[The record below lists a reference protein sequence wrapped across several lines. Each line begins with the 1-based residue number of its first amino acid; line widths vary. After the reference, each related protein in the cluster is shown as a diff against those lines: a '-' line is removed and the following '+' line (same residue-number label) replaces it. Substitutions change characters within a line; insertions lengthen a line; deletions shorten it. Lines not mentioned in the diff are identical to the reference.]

1 MGMKF
6 QNHGGRRRA
15 GISPFL
21 ATVILVVITLMIGGI
36 LYTTF
41 RQMVVSEVKDP
52 SVTLLDTNVAPD
64 GETMTLDI
72 KNDGNV
78 PVTLL
83 SIDVSYGASGDT
95 FKASGT
101 GANVTVLSSSSG
113 GATMQPGDSLT
124 AEVKTNFQVPTF
136 ATFTVTVVG
145 DQVAKAFNIQ
155 A

>member
-1 MGMKF
+1 MKF
-6 QNHGGRRRA
+6 QSKRS

-41 RQMVVSEVKDP
+41 RQMVVSEIQDP
-52 SVTLLDTNVAPD
+52 SVTLLDSNVAPD

-72 KNDGNV
+72 KNDGNI

-83 SIDVSYGASGDT
+83 AIDVSYETSSNT
-95 FKASGT
+95 FEDVAG
-101 GANVTVLSSSSG
+101 GNVTVLSTTSGSS
-113 GATMQPGDSLT
+113 TMQPGDSLT
-124 AEVKTNFQVPTF
+124 AEIKTNFQVPTF
-136 ATFTVTVVG
+136 STFTVTVVG
-145 DQVAKAFNIQ
+145 NSVAKAFNIQ

>member
-1 MGMKF
+1 MTMKF
-6 QNHGGRRRA
+6 QQSGRRGRP

-36 LYTTF
+36 LYTSF
-41 RQMVVSEVKDP
+41 RQMIVAQVKNP
-52 SVTLLDTNVAPD
+52 SVTLLDSNVSPD
-64 GETMTLDI
+64 GETMTLDV

-78 PVTLL
+78 PVVLQA
-83 SIDVSYGASGDT
+83 IDISYGASSNA
-95 FKASGT
+95 FKQSGGT
-101 GANVTVLSSSSG
+101 GNITVVSSSSG
-113 GATMQPGDSLT
+113 GLTMQPGDSLT
-124 AEVKTNFQVPTF
+124 AMVKTTFPVPTF

>member
-1 MGMKF
+1 MNF
-6 QNHGGRRRA
+6 QQSASNRRA

-36 LYTTF
+36 LYTSF
-41 RQMVVSEVKDP
+41 RQMIVAQVKNP
-52 SVTLLDTNVAPD
+52 SVTLLATNVSPD
-64 GETMTLDI
+64 GETMTLNV

-78 PVTLL
+78 PVTLQ
-83 SIDVSYGASGDT
+83 SIDVSYGASSNSFREGG
-95 FKASGT
+95 AS
-101 GANVTVLSSSSG
+101 ANVTLIASSSG
-113 GATMQPGDSLT
+113 SATMQPGDSLT
-124 AEVKTNFQVPTF
+124 AKVKTNFSVPAF

>member
-1 MGMKF
+1 MTMNP
-6 QNHGGRRRA
+6 QNYRKGERA
-15 GISPFL
+15 AISPFL

-41 RQMVVSEVKDP
+41 RQMVVAEVKDP
-52 SVTLLDTNVAPD
+52 SVTILDSNVAPD

-83 SIDVSYGASGDT
+83 AIDVSYGNSSDT
-95 FKASGT
+95 FKETGT
-101 GANVTVLSSSSG
+101 GANITLVSTSSG
-113 GATMQPGDSLT
+113 TATMQPGDSLT
-124 AEVKTNFQVPTF
+124 AQVKTSFSVPTF
-136 ATFTVTVVG
+136 ATFTVTIVG
-145 DQVAKAFNIQ
+145 DSVAKAFNIQ

>member
-1 MGMKF
+1 MNF
-6 QNHGGRRRA
+6 QQSGKNRRA

-36 LYTTF
+36 LYSSF
-41 RQMVVSEVKDP
+41 RQMIVAQIKNP
-52 SVTLLDTNVAPD
+52 SVTLLDTNVSPD
-64 GETMTLDI
+64 GETMTLDV

-78 PVTLL
+78 PVTLQ
-83 SIDVSYGASGDT
+83 SIDVSYGGASNSFRQGG
-95 FKASGT
+95 A
-101 GANVTVLSSSSG
+101 GANVTLVSTSSG
-113 GATMQPGDSLT
+113 SATMQPGDSLT
-124 AEVKTNFQVPTF
+124 ARVKTNFPVPGF

>member
-1 MGMKF
+1 MKF
-6 QNHGGRRRA
+6 KSKRS

-41 RQMVVSEVKDP
+41 RQMVVSEVQDP
-52 SVTLLDTNVAPD
+52 SVTLLDSNVAPD
-64 GETMTLDI
+64 GETMTLDV

-83 SIDVSYGASGDT
+83 AIDVSYEAFSNT
-95 FKASGT
+95 FKDVAG
-101 GANVTVLSSSSG
+101 GNVTVLSTTSG
-113 GATMQPGDSLT
+113 TSTMQPGDSLT

-136 ATFTVTVVG
+136 STFTVTVVG
-145 DQVAKAFNIQ
+145 NSVAKAFNIQ

>member
-1 MGMKF
+1 MKL
-6 QNHGGRRRA
+6 QSKRN

-41 RQMVVSEVKDP
+41 RQMVVSEIQDP
-52 SVTLLDTNVAPD
+52 SVTLLDSNVAPD

-72 KNDGNV
+72 KNDGNI

-83 SIDVSYGASGDT
+83 AIDVSYGTSSNA
-95 FKASGT
+95 FKDAAG
-101 GANVTVLSSSSG
+101 GNVTVLSTTSGSS
-113 GATMQPGDSLT
+113 TMQPGDSLT

-136 ATFTVTVVG
+136 STFTVTVVSNS
-145 DQVAKAFNIQ
+145 VAKAFNIQ

>member
-1 MGMKF
+1 MKL
-6 QNHGGRRRA
+6 QQAGRKSRA

-36 LYTTF
+36 LYTSF
-41 RQMVVSEVKDP
+41 RQMIVAQVKSP
-52 SVTLLDTNVAPD
+52 SVTLVDSNVSPD
-64 GETMTLDI
+64 GETMTLNV

-78 PVTLL
+78 PVVLQA
-83 SIDVSYGASGDT
+83 IDVSYGASSNSFREGG
-95 FKASGT
+95 AS
-101 GANVTVLSSSSG
+101 ANITLISSSSG

-124 AEVKTNFQVPTF
+124 ARVKTNFQVPGF
-136 ATFTVTVVG
+136 STFTVTVVG

>member
-1 MGMKF
+1 MNFKRSA
-6 QNHGGRRRA
+6 RR

-52 SVTLLDTNVAPD
+52 SVTLLDSNVAPD
-64 GETMTLDI
+64 GETMTLDV

-78 PVTLL
+78 PVTLQA
-83 SIDVSYGASGDT
+83 IDVTYGTSTND
-95 FKASGT
+95 FKDGST
-101 GANVTVLSSSSG
+101 NMTIISSSSG
-113 GATMQPGDSLT
+113 SSTMQPGDSLT
-124 AEVKTNFQVPTF
+124 AEVKTNFQVPEF
-136 ATFTVTVVG
+136 STFTVTIVG
-145 DQVAKAFNIQ
+145 DSVAKAFNIQ

>member
-1 MGMKF
+1 MRMNF
-6 QNHGGRRRA
+6 QSQGGRRRA

-41 RQMVVSEVKDP
+41 RQMVVAEVKDP

-78 PVTLL
+78 PVALQA
-83 SIDVSYGASGDT
+83 IDVGYGASSNS
-95 FKASGT
+95 FKGGNIT
-101 GANVTVLSSSSG
+101 LVSSSSG
-113 GATMQPGDSLT
+113 GLTMQPGDSLT
-124 AEVKTNFQVPTF
+124 ATVKTNFAVPTF

-145 DQVAKAFNIQ
+145 DEVAKAFNIQ

>member
-1 MGMKF
+1 MKF
-6 QNHGGRRRA
+6 HQNGESKGRA

-36 LYTTF
+36 LYTSF
-41 RQMVVSEVKDP
+41 RQMIVAQVKNP
-52 SVTLLDTNVAPD
+52 SVTLLNTNVSPD
-64 GETMTLDI
+64 GETMTLDV

-78 PVTLL
+78 PVSLQA
-83 SIDVSYGASGDT
+83 IDISYGASSNA
-95 FKASGT
+95 FKQSSGNIT
-101 GANVTVLSSSSG
+101 LVASSSG
-113 GATMQPGDSLT
+113 GLTMQPGDSLT
-124 AEVKTNFQVPTF
+124 AVVKTSFSVPTF

>member
-1 MGMKF
+1 MKTTRA
-6 QNHGGRRRA
+6 GRP

-36 LYTTF
+36 LYSTF
-41 RQMVVSEVKDP
+41 RQMVVAQVKTP
-52 SVTLLDTNVAPD
+52 SVTLADSNVAVD
-64 GETMTLDI
+64 GETITLDV

-78 PVTLL
+78 PVTLQAVVIAYG
-83 SIDVSYGASGDT
+83 SSSNRFEVSGA
-95 FKASGT
+95 
-101 GANVTVLSSSSG
+101 GANVTLVSSSSG
-113 GATMQPGDSLT
+113 GATMQPGDLLT
-124 AEVKTNFQVPTF
+124 AQVKTDFQVPTF

>member
-1 MGMKF
+1 MRIRGSD
-6 QNHGGRRRA
+6 GRARA
-15 GISPFL
+15 GVSPFL

-41 RQMVVSEVKDP
+41 RQMVVSQVKDP
-52 SVTLLDTNVAPD
+52 SVTILDSNVAPD

-72 KNDGNV
+72 KNDGNI

-83 SIDVSYGASGDT
+83 AIEVSYGNASEK
-95 FKASGT
+95 FNANGT
-101 GANVTVLSSSSG
+101 ADFSLVSTSSG
-113 GATMQPGDSLT
+113 STTMQPGDSLT

-145 DQVAKAFNIQ
+145 DQVAKAYNIQ

>member
-83 SIDVSYGASGDT
+83 SIDVSYGASG
-95 FKASGT
+95 
-101 GANVTVLSSSSG
+101 

>member
-1 MGMKF
+1 MKF
-6 QNHGGRRRA
+6 QSHGGSGRA

-36 LYTTF
+36 LYTSF
-41 RQMVVSEVKDP
+41 RQMIVAQVKNP
-52 SVTLLDTNVAPD
+52 SVTLIDSNVSPD
-64 GETMTLDI
+64 GETMTLNV

-83 SIDVSYGASGDT
+83 SIDVSYGASSNV
-95 FKASGT
+95 FEES
-101 GANVTVLSSSSG
+101 GANANITLISSSSG
-113 GATMQPGDSLT
+113 GAIMQPGDLL
-124 AEVKTNFQVPTF
+124 AARVKTNFQVPTF
-136 ATFTVTVVG
+136 ETFTVTLVA

>member
-1 MGMKF
+1 
-6 QNHGGRRRA
+6 
-15 GISPFL
+15 
-21 ATVILVVITLMIGGI
+21 MIGGI

-41 RQMVVSEVKDP
+41 RQMVVAEVKDP
-52 SVTLLDTNVAPD
+52 SVTILDSNVAPD

-83 SIDVSYGASGDT
+83 AIDVSYGTYADT
-95 FKASGT
+95 FKDVT
-101 GANVTVLSSSSG
+101 GGNVTTLSTSSG
-113 GATMQPGDSLT
+113 SATMQPGDSLT

-145 DQVAKAFNIQ
+145 DSVAKAFNIQ

>member
-1 MGMKF
+1 MKF
-6 QNHGGRRRA
+6 QSHGGRGRA

-64 GETMTLDI
+64 GQTMTLDI

-83 SIDVSYGASGDT
+83 SIDVSYGTSAND
-95 FKASGT
+95 FKVSGT
-101 GANVTVLSSSSG
+101 GANVTVLSTSSG
-113 GATMQPGDSLT
+113 DATMQPGDSLT
-124 AEVKTNFQVPTF
+124 AEVKTNFQVPAF
-136 ATFTVTVVG
+136 ATFTVTVIG
-145 DQVAKAFNIQ
+145 DQIARAFNIQ

>member
-1 MGMKF
+1 MRFKSK
-6 QNHGGRRRA
+6 RS

-41 RQMVVSEVKDP
+41 RQMVVSEVQDP
-52 SVTLLDTNVAPD
+52 SVTLLDSNVAPD
-64 GETMTLDI
+64 GETMTLDV

-83 SIDVSYGASGDT
+83 AIDVSYEAFSNT
-95 FKASGT
+95 FKDVT
-101 GANVTVLSSSSG
+101 GGNVTVLSTTSG
-113 GATMQPGDSLT
+113 TSTMQPGDSLT
-124 AEVKTNFQVPTF
+124 AEIKTNFQVPTF
-136 ATFTVTVVG
+136 STFTVTVVG
-145 DQVAKAFNIQ
+145 NSVAKAFNIQ

>member
-1 MGMKF
+1 MKF
-6 QNHGGRRRA
+6 QSKRS

-41 RQMVVSEVKDP
+41 RQMIVSQVQDP
-52 SVTLLDTNVAPD
+52 SVTLLDSNVAPD

-72 KNDGNV
+72 KNDGNI

-83 SIDVSYGASGDT
+83 AIDVSYGASSNT
-95 FKASGT
+95 FKDAT
-101 GANVTVLSSSSG
+101 GGNVTTLSSSSG
-113 GATMQPGDSLT
+113 TPTMQPGDSLT
-124 AEVKTNFQVPTF
+124 AQVKTNFQVPTF
-136 ATFTVTVVG
+136 STFTVTVVG
-145 DQVAKAFNIQ
+145 NSVAKAFNIQ

>member
-1 MGMKF
+1 MKPTST
-6 QNHGGRRRA
+6 RRRR

-41 RQMVVSEVKDP
+41 RQMVVAEVKDP
-52 SVTLLDTNVAPD
+52 SVTLLDSNVAPD

-78 PVTLL
+78 PLTLQA
-83 SIDVSYGASGDT
+83 IDVSYGSASDV
-95 FKASGT
+95 FREAAT
-101 GANVTVLSSSSG
+101 GSNITLVSTSSG
-113 GATMQPGDSLT
+113 SATLQPGDSLT
-124 AEVKTNFQVPTF
+124 AQVKTTFEVPVF
-136 ATFTVTVVG
+136 STFTVTVVS

>member
-1 MGMKF
+1 MKF
-6 QNHGGRRRA
+6 QSHGRR

-41 RQMVVSEVKDP
+41 RQMIVSEVKDP
-52 SVTLLDTNVAPD
+52 SVTLLDSNVAPD

-78 PVTLL
+78 PVVLEAIEVNYGT
-83 SIDVSYGASGDT
+83 SIDT
-95 FKASGT
+95 FKESGT
-101 GANVTVLSSSSG
+101 GANLTLLSTSSG
-113 GATMQPGDSLT
+113 SATMQPGDSLT
-124 AEVKTNFQVPTF
+124 TVFKTNFQVPTF